1 MFSFVVIS
9 CFDKF
14 LSNTQLKCTELTA
27 LSSSAR
33 EEVTNVTGRVV
44 SSERVNSMTDLSR
57 NDHYSLQTEI
67 TETVQRKQYN
77 ERNTR
82 DVDKSCRESF
92 FLPKT
97 EYSLSQIQY
106 WNVVS
111 ERDGKDAR
119 ERAGIS

>member
-1 MFSFVVIS
+1 M
-9 CFDKF
+9 
-14 LSNTQLKCTELTA
+14 
-27 LSSSAR
+27 
-33 EEVTNVTGRVV
+33 TGRVV

-119 ERAGIS
+119 ERVGIS